1 MSGFSAEWLALRETV
16 DHRAISAELHAAIRG
31 RFASCERVAI
41 VDMGCGTGSN
51 LRALTGDLPKRQ
63 TWRLVDHDPE
73 LLSAARETLS
83 RWADTHEAAGDALGL
98 MKDRAR
104 LKVRFEQRD
113 LASNVDALFDG
124 APDLVT
130 AAAFFD
136 LVSTAWIDRFCAGLT
151 TCRAAFCTTLTYDG
165 VETWRPPHE
174 VDDAILRAFN
184 AHQRTDKGFGMAA
197 GPGAIAAI
205 RHALTKGGYAV
216 GTSAS
221 PWRLAEDDRPLIK
234 MLAAGI
240 ANAARETGLVDV
252 RTCEDWAASR
262 AAASSCEIGHADLWG
277 FPKTD

>member
-83 RWADTHEAAGDALGL
+83 RWADTHEAAG
-98 MKDRAR
+98 
-104 LKVRFEQRD
+104 
-113 LASNVDALFDG
+113 
-124 APDLVT
+124 
-130 AAAFFD
+130 
-136 LVSTAWIDRFCAGLT
+136 
-151 TCRAAFCTTLTYDG
+151 
-165 VETWRPPHE
+165 
-174 VDDAILRAFN
+174 
-184 AHQRTDKGFGMAA
+184 
-197 GPGAIAAI
+197 
-205 RHALTKGGYAV
+205 
-216 GTSAS
+216 SAS